1 MRQTLFYF
9 LLCSLITV
17 SCTADKEDLIGRYS
31 YHSNQ
36 LTDSLILKDDLYIH
50 KIFNK
55 DSLMYEGSGNW
66 NLDANRITL
75 MKFYNNE
82 NDPIEEPL
90 SNEAAEKFLM
100 RVSCPVYKKGKEI
113 TIEINADEGIEYK
126 KEAEKK

>member
-1 MRQTLFYF
+1 MKQKYF
-9 LLCSLITV
+9 LFLFCSLITV
-17 SCTADKEDLIGRYS
+17 SCMADKEDLIGRYS

-66 NLDANRITL
+66 NLHANRITL
-75 MKFYNNE
+75 MGFYNNE
-82 NDPIEEPL
+82 NDPMEEPL

-100 RVSCPVYKKGKEI
+100 RASCPVYKQGKEI

-126 KEAEKK
+126 KEAEKE